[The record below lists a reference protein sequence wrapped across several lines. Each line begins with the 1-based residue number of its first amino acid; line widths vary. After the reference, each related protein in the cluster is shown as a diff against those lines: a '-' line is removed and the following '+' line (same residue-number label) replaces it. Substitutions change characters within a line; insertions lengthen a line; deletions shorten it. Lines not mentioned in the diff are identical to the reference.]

1 MGTAISSHLARL
13 EKRIAAKSMHERW
26 FMTFDR
32 EDGTYD
38 VSYIITKIGNKWGDV
53 IDEHIPSFKG
63 VTEDELRAYEKKY
76 GCEDRDSVRHII
88 VDGEDNENNYD

>member
-38 VSYIITKIGNKWGDV
+38 VSYIITKIGNRWGDW
-53 IDEHIPSFKG
+53 IDECVPSFKG
-63 VTEDELRAYEKKY
+63 ITEAELREYEKKY
-76 GCEDRDSVRHII
+76 MSDAGESVKHII
-88 VDGEDNENNYD
+88 VDGEGDENNYD